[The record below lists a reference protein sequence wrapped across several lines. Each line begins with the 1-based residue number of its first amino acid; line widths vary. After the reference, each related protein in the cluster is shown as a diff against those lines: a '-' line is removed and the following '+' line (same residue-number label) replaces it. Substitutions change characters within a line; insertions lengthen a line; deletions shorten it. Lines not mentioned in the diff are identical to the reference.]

1 MTAHSVGGS
10 SSMTGAKLS
19 ERTCFG
25 STEGRSGGSMKL
37 LMMPSKALKMAPG
50 SVVGDIGRR
59 LLIVVVVV
67 VVLVL
72 MSRDWGEDTGGG
84 VVVVSGI
91 VVVEGGFS
99 SILTEDT
106 FVMVVKLCFLGKVDR
121 RFLVA
126 NVEMNVEDKASI
138 FVNLYFVRF
147 RVGLGI
153 NKGGLFGCRP

>member
-10 SSMTGAKLS
+10 SPMTGAKLS
-19 ERTCFG
+19 ERTRFG

-67 VVLVL
+67 LVL

-84 VVVVSGI
+84 GVVVFGI
-91 VVVEGGFS
+91 AVVEGGFS

-106 FVMVVKLCFLGKVDR
+106 FVMVVKLCFLGKVGR

-126 NVEMNVEDKASI
+126 NVETKEEDKASI
-138 FVNLYFVRF
+138 FVKFVLLDLEVL
-147 RVGLGI
+147 VGIGGI
-153 NKGGLFGCRP
+153 NKGG